1 MTAQIYIFNL
11 ISRIFVG
18 IYFFLCLDTKEKET
32 KEKEQEKCLMRLPER
47 YAFQECISEDKLR
60 FIF

>member
-18 IYFFLCLDTKEKET
+18 IYFFFCLDTKEKET
-32 KEKEQEKCLMRLPER
+32 KRKNNEK
-47 YAFQECISEDKLR
+47 ISLCA
-60 FIF
+60 

>member
-18 IYFFLCLDTKEKET
+18 IYFFFRLSGATPEKAT
-32 KEKEQEKCLMRLPER
+32 VKT
-47 YAFQECISEDKLR
+47 
-60 FIF
+60 

>member
-32 KEKEQEKCLMRLPER
+32 KRKHNEK
-47 YAFQECISEDKLR
+47 ISLCA
-60 FIF
+60 

>member
-18 IYFFLCLDTKEKET
+18 IYFFFCIDTKEKET
-32 KEKEQEKCLMRLPER
+32 KRKHNEK
-47 YAFQECISEDKLR
+47 ISLCA
-60 FIF
+60 